1 MLVCRD
7 GSIYTGVT
15 TDVDRRV
22 RQHNEGTG
30 ARYTRSR
37 RPVRLAFTEPCNGR
51 GDALRRELALKALN
65 HDQKRLMILTTGIQ
79 QTPACRKTAVR
90 SDTQDSRRTTRQ
102 VKSSS
107 SPRVPTKR

>member
-7 GSIYTGVT
+7 GSIYTGVS
-15 TDVDRRV
+15 TDVERRV

-51 GDALRRELALKALN
+51 GDALRRELALKALS
-65 HDQKRLMILTTGIQ
+65 HDEKRLLILATETKPQARREKGV
-79 QTPACRKTAVR
+79 RLTA
-90 SDTQDSRRTTRQ
+90 QGSRRTTRQ

-107 SPRVPTKR
+107 RPRGPTKR

>member
-37 RPVRLAFTEPCNGR
+37 RPVWLAFTEPCGGR
-51 GDALRRELALKALN
+51 GDALRRELALKALT
-65 HDQKRLMILTTGIQ
+65 HDEKRLMILAAEAPPRHVGKQPFPRTL
-79 QTPACRKTAVR
+79 KVR
-90 SDTQDSRRTTRQ
+90 GGRPDR
-102 VKSSS
+102 
-107 SPRVPTKR
+107 

>member
-30 ARYTRSR
+30 ARYTRSH
-37 RPVRLAFTEPCNGR
+37 RPVRLAFTEPCGGR
-51 GDALRRELALKALN
+51 SDALRRELALKALT
-65 HDQKRLMILTTGIQ
+65 HDEKRLMILAAEVKPT
-79 QTPACRKTAVR
+79 ARRKTAVPP
-90 SDTQDSRRTTRQ
+90 DAQGSRRTTRQ

-107 SPRVPTKR
+107 RPRVPTKR

>member
-37 RPVRLAFTEPCNGR
+37 RPVRLAFTEPCGGR

-65 HDQKRLMILTTGIQ
+65 HDEKRLMILAAAAE
-79 QTPACRKTAVR
+79 PSACRKTSVR
-90 SDTQDSRRTTRQ
+90 SGAQGSRRTTRQ

-107 SPRVPTKR
+107 RPRVPTKR

>member
-37 RPVRLAFTEPCNGR
+37 RPVRLAFTEPCGGR
-51 GDALRRELALKALN
+51 GDALRRELALKALS
-65 HDQKRLMILTTGIQ
+65 HDEKRLMILAAEAR
-79 QTPACRKTAVR
+79 TPASRKTAAHA
-90 SDTQDSRRTTRQ
+90 QGSRRTTRQ

-107 SPRVPTKR
+107 SPRAPTKR

>member
-1 MLVCRD
+1 MLVCKD

-37 RPVRLAFTEPCNGR
+37 RPVRLAFTEPCGGR
-51 GDALRRELALKALN
+51 GDALRRELALKALT
-65 HDQKRLMILTTGIQ
+65 HDEKRLMIVVAGVKPQ
-79 QTPACRKTAVR
+79 ARRKTAAPT
-90 SDTQDSRRTTRQ
+90 DAQGSRRTTRQ